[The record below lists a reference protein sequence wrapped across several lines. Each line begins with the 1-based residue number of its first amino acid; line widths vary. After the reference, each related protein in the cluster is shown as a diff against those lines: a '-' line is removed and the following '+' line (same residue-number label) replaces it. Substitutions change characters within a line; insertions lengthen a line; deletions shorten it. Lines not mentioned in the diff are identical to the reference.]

1 MRLKMTLAGL
11 AVLLALAGCGTE
23 PSGQSGR
30 SGQPS
35 GQSVQTTIGNPTAEE
50 MLESNPQADL
60 LQYQGIVYVNAKG
73 IDWVQE
79 KTLEAGERVGEI
91 KRQSSELPYADL
103 TATKLPEGTELFKPK
118 EKSGDIL
125 IAVVGEEQ
133 IRYLAM
139 IEG

>member
-1 MRLKMTLAGL
+1 
-11 AVLLALAGCGTE
+11 
-23 PSGQSGR
+23 
-30 SGQPS
+30 
-35 GQSVQTTIGNPTAEE
+35 

>member
-11 AVLLALAGCGTE
+11 AMLLVLAGCGAE
-23 PSGQSGR
+23 SPGQSGK

-35 GQSVQTTIGNPTAEE
+35 GQSEQRSIGNPTAEE

-79 KTLEAGERVGEI
+79 EGLEIGERVGEI
-91 KRQSSELPYADL
+91 KRQSNELPYADL
-103 TATKLPEGTELFKPK
+103 TATKLPEGTELFMP
-118 EKSGDIL
+118 EKKGGDIL
-125 IAVVGEEQ
+125 IAVRDGEK
-133 IRYLAM
+133 IPYLGM
-139 IEG
+139 REG

>member
-23 PSGQSGR
+23 PPGQSGR

-35 GQSVQTTIGNPTAEE
+35 GQSVQTTIGNPTAEA
-50 MLESNPQADL
+50 MLERNPQTDL

-79 KTLEAGERVGEI
+79 QALEAGERVGEI

-103 TATKLPEGTELFKPK
+103 TATRLPEGTELFKPK
-118 EKSGDIL
+118 EKSDIL